1 MGKVPN
7 QGTGSFAVLTEV
19 GLEKKKKINH
29 RLTADPCG

>member
-19 GLEKKKKINH
+19 GLEKKKNKSQ
-29 RLTADPCG
+29 ADC